1 MKTSDKPPP
10 ESYYDNY
17 AVAYRIY
24 KDAGIARDIARLVK
38 PKEDTIERNSN
49 AIQKKTSCD

>member
-1 MKTSDKPPP
+1 MNKDEPPP

-38 PKEDTIERNSN
+38 PKGEQNTNEPRS
-49 AIQKKTSCD
+49 TTEE

>member
-1 MKTSDKPPP
+1 MNKDEPPP

-38 PKEDTIERNSN
+38 PKEKPNVDEPKRT
-49 AIQKKTSCD
+49 T

>member
-1 MKTSDKPPP
+1 MEKDEPPP

-17 AVAYRIY
+17 AVAYQLY

-38 PKEDTIERNSN
+38 
-49 AIQKKTSCD
+49 QKGEQNVDEPRRAP